1 MKFTNKYADI
11 ANEPYRRVWTKPI
24 STYALNYNLFDI
36 SLAPLDE
43 HFNKVKSQLKVIEA
57 GFHNKAIVQN
67 FGPYQIDLKNSL
79 VFGGGFDLTANSI
92 LVDTAKNGKDWYGAI
107 KN

>member
-1 MKFTNKYADI
+1 
-11 ANEPYRRVWTKPI
+11 
-24 STYALNYNLFDI
+24 
-36 SLAPLDE
+36 
-43 HFNKVKSQLKVIEA
+43 
-57 GFHNKAIVQN
+57 
-67 FGPYQIDLKNSL
+67 